1 MFGTVIGDIA
11 GSRFEFSRNRAE
23 EGFELFAPRC
33 CYTDDTVLTAA
44 VCLALMESEPG
55 DDAGL
60 KRNVRLRL
68 QEFGRMYPYAGYGG
82 AFIEWIDSLGLPYNS
97 FGNGAG
103 MRVAPVAWVA
113 SSVDEVLHLADI
125 VTGVTHN
132 HPEGLK
138 GGRAVALSAYLAR
151 KGEKKETI
159 RREIRQR
166 FYPLDFTLEEIRETY
181 QPSVTCQGSVP
192 QAIEAF
198 LEADSFESAVRSA
211 IMLGGDTDTLAAM
224 SGSMAEAYYGVP
236 AELKR
241 RALDYLDSRL
251 AETLLAFE
259 EKYQK

>member
-11 GSRFEFSRNRAE
+11 GSRFEFARIRPGA
-23 EGFELFAPRC
+23 GFELFGRGC
-33 CYTDDTVLTAA
+33 GYTDDTVLTAA
-44 VCLALMESEPG
+44 ICRALMDSDQQDE
-55 DDAGL
+55 AGL
-60 KRNVRLRL
+60 ARNTRLRL
-68 QEFGRMYPYAGYGG
+68 QELGRMYPYAGYGG
-82 AFIEWIDSLGLPYNS
+82 SFIEWIDSPGLPYNS

-103 MRVAPVAWVA
+103 MRVGPAAWAA
-113 SSVDEVLHLADI
+113 STAEEALRLSDI

-138 GGRAVALSAYLAR
+138 GARAVALSVFLAR
-151 KGEKKETI
+151 KGESRETI
-159 RREIRQR
+159 RQEIRQR
-166 FYPLDFTLEEIRETY
+166 FYPLDFTLAEIRDSY
-181 QPSVTCQGSVP
+181 VPSVTCQGSVP

-198 LEADSFESAVRSA
+198 LESEDFESAIRGA

-224 SGSMAEAYYGVP
+224 AGSIAEAYYGVP

>member
-11 GSRFEFSRNRAE
+11 GSRFEFSRRKPE
-23 EGFELFAPRC
+23 EGFELFTPRC

-113 SSVDEVLHLADI
+113 SSVDEVLRLADI

-166 FYPLDFTLEEIRETY
+166 FYPLDFTLEEIRDTY

-192 QAIEAF
+192 QAIGAF

-224 SGSMAEAYYGVP
+224 AGSMAEAYFGVP
-236 AELKR
+236 VELKGK
-241 RALDYLDSRL
+241 ALSYLDERL
-251 AETLLAFE
+251 ADILIDFE
-259 EKYQK
+259 QKYQQ